1 MGSGPSKLEEDEISD
16 IEVIKTQGREYIFDI
31 SLELGKK
38 LPVVGGLI
46 DLLKQAKEKYQELSS
61 VVHEMDEVAAWAND
75 TIVQFESIEIAIIK
89 QGNGSPMDKLMK
101 KLLVNAKDKIY
112 DLIKI
117 ANHVLQDKNYEKIRG
132 LLFKS
137 EFNNAKQA
145 FDNAK
150 SNLQEAMLSSI
161 YIEVTRMREMM
172 EKMYN
177 DSLGTCNG
185 TLDSIEDSNRNVI
198 RRSVTR

>member
-101 KLLVNAKDKIY
+101 KVLL
-112 DLIKI
+112 LIGYSVMR
-117 ANHVLQDKNYEKIRG
+117 HHQL
-132 LLFKS
+132 
-137 EFNNAKQA
+137 
-145 FDNAK
+145 
-150 SNLQEAMLSSI
+150 
-161 YIEVTRMREMM
+161 IEI
-172 EKMYN
+172 
-177 DSLGTCNG
+177 L
-185 TLDSIEDSNRNVI
+185 
-198 RRSVTR
+198 

>member
-1 MGSGPSKLEEDEISD
+1 MGSSVSKIEEDEISD
-16 IEVIKTQGREYIFDI
+16 IEVIKTQGREYLIDI

-46 DLLKQAKEKYQELSS
+46 DLLKQVKEKYQELSS
-61 VVHEMDEVAAWAND
+61 VVREMDEVAAWAND
-75 TIVQFESIEIAIIK
+75 TLVQFESIEIAIIK

-150 SNLQEAMLSSI
+150 TNLQEAMLSSI

-185 TLDSIEDSNRNVI
+185 TLDNIEDSNRNVI